1 MLIKKILE
9 ELGLN
14 DKEISVYL
22 ALLENGKN
30 PHSKIAKITKI
41 NRASVYHCAK
51 NLQKLGLINEEV
63 GAKNSF
69 LIPLPPENLSQII
82 KRAKREV
89 EEKEQLVNQAI
100 SELKIF
106 SLKQEYPVPKIR
118 FIDEANLEDFLIDN
132 MEIWVKSMQKVDPV
146 WWGTQ
151 DYTFSE
157 NFKKF
162 GDWYW
167 SQSFAKDLKMFLISN
182 DTPVERKIAEK
193 YQRPNRDVRF
203 NNKIDITSSVFVAGD
218 YVLMIVTRQKP
229 FYLFEI
235 HDKTLAHNMRETF
248 RVLWENTEK

>member
-1 MLIKKILE
+1 MLIKKTLE

-14 DKEISVYL
+14 DKEVAVYL

-41 NRASVYHCAK
+41 NRASVYHSAK

-63 GAKNSF
+63 GSKNSF

-82 KRAKREV
+82 KRAKRDLDN
-89 EEKEQLVNQAI
+89 KQKLVDKAI

-118 FIDEANLEDFLIDN
+118 FIDESNLEDFLMEN
-132 MEIWVKSMQKVDPV
+132 METWVKSMQEVDPV

-151 DYTFSE
+151 DHTFSQ
-157 NFKKF
+157 NFVVF

-167 SQSFAKDLKMFLISN
+167 KQPYAQNLKMFLLSN
-182 DTPVERKIAEK
+182 DTPTEREITHK
-193 YQRPNRDVRF
+193 YQNANRDVRF

-235 HDKTLAHNMRETF
+235 YDKTLAHNMREVFKT
-248 RVLWENTEK
+248 LWENTK